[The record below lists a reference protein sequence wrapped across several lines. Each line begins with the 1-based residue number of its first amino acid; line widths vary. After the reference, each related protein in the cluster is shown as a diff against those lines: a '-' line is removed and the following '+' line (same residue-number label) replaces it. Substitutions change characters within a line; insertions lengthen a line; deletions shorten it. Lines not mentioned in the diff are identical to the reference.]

1 MIKRI
6 MQAIAA
12 PQAPPPWNIVYAVG
26 AVIGAFAAVLIGTTI
41 GTFFGEQTAFTVTL
55 SWIIGMALIALYI
68 TLARNRTVAD
78 GHALAIIQPVPRALL
93 IILLSFGVGAVLDLL
108 SLFVTGTPSVIA
120 EFVPLFNSPSGPAIS
135 ANATTWAMMGLLL
148 VIFQPVAEGLVFR
161 GVAYPALRATLAPGP
176 GFLMTAVWY
185 GVFHLVAYSTP
196 GAGTWATWWYTLLLP
211 ILAGLYLNGVRA
223 YTGSTRASIFAQ
235 MGLGLFFIVRAIT
248 LVG

>member
-12 PQAPPPWNIVYAVG
+12 PQAPPPWGIVYAVG

-55 SWIIGMALIALYI
+55 SWIMGMGLIALYL
-68 TLARNRTVAD
+68 TLARNRNAAD
-78 GHALAIIQPVPRALL
+78 GQALAITQPVPRALL
-93 IILLSFGVGAVLDLL
+93 LILMSFGVGAALDLV
-108 SLFVTGTPSVIA
+108 SLLVTDTPSVIA
-120 EFVPLFNSPSGPAIS
+120 EFVPLFNGASGPAPA
-135 ANATTWAMMGLLL
+135 ANLASWVLLGLLM

-161 GVAYPALRATLAPGP
+161 GVAYPALRATLGPVP
-176 GFLMTAVWY
+176 GFLMTALWY
-185 GVFHLVAYSTP
+185 GIFHLVAYSTP

-211 ILAGLYLNGVRA
+211 VLAGLYLNGVRA

-235 MGLGLFFIVRAIT
+235 MGLGLFFLVRALT